1 MTNHLSQAL
10 THWFEN
16 KDQTQWVLGTIY
28 KTEKSAY
35 RKAGAMMLIDG
46 FGQQYGLLSGGCL
59 EADIKLNAKRVMQTG
74 KSLLLTYDSQDEDDL
89 AFQIGIGCG
98 GVVHIILQPITAEN
112 DLGLSDLREALNNRR
127 GGVYRQLIA
136 DKQAPEATFD
146 FNGPL
151 QNFDIAQR
159 STLETQEGAE
169 WLVTQIRPDPHLLV
183 VGGGP
188 DAMPVVEMAKR
199 MGWYVSLVDPRAA
212 NARKEF
218 FASAD
223 VIGREMGAELTQY
236 AHESRID
243 AVVLMAHSV
252 SLDAQA
258 LKDLHKVESLKYL
271 ALLGPRHRHDTV
283 LDEAGINWQDAIVPI
298 SGPAGLDIG
307 GDLPEAIALSILSEC
322 HAALHGR
329 TATSLSKTL

>member
-1 MTNHLSQAL
+1 MINHLSQAL
-10 THWFEN
+10 NHWFDH

-46 FGQQYGLLSGGCL
+46 LGQQYGLLSGGCL
-59 EADIKLNAKRVMQTG
+59 EADIKLNAKRVMQSG

-98 GVVHIILQPITAEN
+98 GVVHIILQPIMPEN
-112 DLGLSDLREALNNRR
+112 DLGLSDLREALNHRR

-136 DKQAPEATFD
+136 DKQTPDATFD
-146 FNGPL
+146 FNGPID
-151 QNFDIAQR
+151 NFDIAKR
-159 STLETQEGAE
+159 SSLQVQDDGD
-169 WLVTQIRPDPHLLV
+169 WLVTHIRPDPHLLV

-188 DAMPVVEMAKR
+188 DAVPVVEMAKR

-218 FASAD
+218 FPTAD
-223 VIGREMGAELTQY
+223 VIRRDLGRDLSDY
-236 AHESRID
+236 ACNSRVD

-252 SLDAQA
+252 SLDAEA
-258 LKDLHKVESLKYL
+258 LKDLHRVESLKYL

-283 LDEAGINWQDAIVPI
+283 LEEAGIGWQDAIVPI

-307 GDLPEAIALSILSEC
+307 GDLPESIALSILAEC

-329 TATSLSKTL
+329 TATSLSKTV